1 MMEGEYRFLCH
12 RQSVSIMHT
21 LPRLKSNLTHA
32 PVNYMLLL
40 SWGFSDGFEQPI
52 RQRFLICHVCNCEQ
66 VSECLRGGVK
76 IQRPQYIRPFIDSFH
91 TSGFAA
97 HN

>member
-21 LPRLKSNLTHA
+21 LPCLKSNLTHA
-32 PVNYMLLL
+32 PVNYMLRL

-52 RQRFLICHVCNCEQ
+52 KSHFSHLPCGA
-66 VSECLRGGVK
+66 VSKCWRMGVSLRGCVK
-76 IQRPQYIRPFIDSFH
+76 ALKLRGHSI
-91 TSGFAA
+91 
-97 HN
+97 